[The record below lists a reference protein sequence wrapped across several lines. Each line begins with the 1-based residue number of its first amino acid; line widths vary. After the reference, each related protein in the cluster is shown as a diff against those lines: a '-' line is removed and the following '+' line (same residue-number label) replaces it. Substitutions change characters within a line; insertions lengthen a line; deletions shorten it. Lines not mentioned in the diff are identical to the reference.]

1 MPSFLSSKTHCF
13 CFIRAAIAHVK
24 QKNYLGEKVK
34 DSSSDDESNEDS
46 NEIDLDEKGNT
57 LPE

>member
-1 MPSFLSSKTHCF
+1 
-13 CFIRAAIAHVK
+13 VK